1 MNISCAILHARTIK
15 FTGGL
20 EPLEVLV
27 DGRATFLMPY
37 HVLVTTS
44 SVNFIQEKSTY
55 KISMNYLMFMHY
67 RR

>member
-20 EPLEVLV
+20 ELLEVLV

-55 KISMNYLMFMHY
+55 KISMSYLMFMHY